1 MIVVVVTKTTSVHGN
16 LTRGHITTVHGS
28 FSRIGQA
35 AENMGTRWHYL
46 VNTMD

>member
-1 MIVVVVTKTTSVHGN
+1 MIVVVVTKTSVHGN

-35 AENMGTRWHYL
+35 AKNMGTRWHCL
-46 VNTMD
+46 VNTVD